1 MAKKSIRLI
10 LNGKKAGLPQV
21 RKAVHTIRGEGH
33 LVDVRSTWEQ
43 GCAARYAA
51 EALEQDVDVIV
62 AGGGDGTVNEVV
74 NGILNANPKPE
85 IPMAVMPI
93 GSANDFARGCGIPH
107 KSLTAALR
115 LAATGKSHTIDV
127 GRMDYREAKK
137 PKESTFFINSAIIG
151 FGAEVTFQTP
161 ESLKKVI
168 SGAAYGITGFL
179 TALKQKT
186 YTGKFKWEDGVGEY
200 KTIFAAVSNG
210 IQAGG
215 FQVAP
220 QAKLNDGLLD
230 VFEVPDFK
238 LDQLAAVID
247 DIAGLKKGRE
257 PKIIHYD
264 QAEWLDVEADRYI
277 PVSPDGEELRL
288 EKFHAEVVK
297 GCLPIILP
305 DGPLLQ

>member
-1 MAKKSIRLI
+1 MTKRSIRLI
-10 LNGKKAGLPQV
+10 LNGNK
-21 RKAVHTIRGEGH
+21 EGH
-33 LVDVRSTWEQ
+33 LVDVRATWEA
-43 GCAARYAA
+43 GCAAHYAA

-74 NGILNANPKPE
+74 NGILNANPMPE
-85 IPMAVMPI
+85 IPLGIMPI
-93 GSANDFARGCGIPH
+93 GSANDFARGCGISV
-107 KSLTAALR
+107 KNQTAALR
-115 LAATGKSHTIDV
+115 LAATGKTHKIDV
-127 GRMDYREAKK
+127 GRMTYREAKK
-137 PKESTFFINSAIIG
+137 AKESTYFVNAAIIG

-186 YTGKFKWEDGVGEY
+186 YVGQFKTAEETGEY
-200 KTIFAAVSNG
+200 RTIFAALSNG

-215 FQVAP
+215 VQVAP
-220 QAKLNDGLLD
+220 RAKLNDGLLD
-230 VFEVPDFK
+230 LFEVPDFK
-238 LDQLAAVID
+238 LDQLGTVVD

-257 PKIIHYD
+257 PKIIAY
-264 QAEWLDVEADRYI
+264 QQVEWLDVKADRTI

-288 EKFHAEVVK
+288 ESFHAEVVK

-305 DGPLLQ
+305 DSPLL